1 MNRRMILYITCIIMR
16 IEAVLMVPPFLI
28 SLAQA
33 EYSAAQGFLVSIAV
47 LLVASLLTLVK
58 RPQKK
63 MFYAREGFIIVALVW
78 FVVSLFGA
86 LPFYLSGA
94 IPSFVDSFF
103 ETVSGFTTTGAS
115 ILTNVEAV
123 PMGLLYWRS
132 FTHWLGGMGVLVF
145 VLAIV
150 PLAKN
155 SGNTMHLLRAES
167 PGPQVDKLVPRLHNS
182 AKILYGIY
190 IGMTALQ
197 IALLLAGGMPLF
209 DSVTTAFGTAGTG
222 GFAVLND
229 SMASYSP
236 YLQSVVTVFMILFG
250 INFNI
255 FFLLMM
261 REFYKVLRSQELW
274 LYLGLMFTSIVIIT
288 LNVLPMFQ
296 GNVGETFH
304 HAAFQVASIMTTTG
318 FATVNFDLW
327 PQLSRTILVILMV
340 LGACAGSTGGGIKT
354 ARVLILAKSFVRD
367 VRRLLRPR
375 SVALVRI
382 DDRTVDEDTIR
393 GTQSFLTAYIF
404 IAIIS
409 IVLISLNNFSLETTV
424 TSVLACMN
432 NIGPG
437 LDLVGPMGNYAP
449 FSDFSKLVLSADM
462 LIGRLEIFPMLML
475 FVPATWK
482 R

>member
-1 MNRRMILYITCIIMR
+1 MNRRMILYVTCIIMR
-16 IEAVLMVPPFLI
+16 VEALFMVPPLII
-28 SLAQA
+28 SLVQG
-33 EYSAAQGFLVSIAV
+33 ENAAVYGFLAAIAA
-47 LLVASLLTLVK
+47 LLGASLLTTIK
-58 RPQKK
+58 RPEKK
-63 MFYAREGFIIVALVW
+63 TFGARDGFLIVALVW
-78 FVVSLFGA
+78 FVVSVFGS
-86 LPFYLSGA
+86 LPFFLSGA
-94 IPSFVDSFF
+94 IPSFVDSLF

-115 ILTNVEAV
+115 ILTNVEAM

-167 PGPQVDKLVPRLHNS
+167 PGPQVDKLVPRMHNS

-190 IGMTALQ
+190 IGMTGLQ
-197 IALLLAGGMPLF
+197 IILLLAGGMPLF

-261 REFYKVLRSQELW
+261 REYYKVLKNQELW
-274 LYLGLMFTSIVIIT
+274 LYLGLMFTSIVVIT
-288 LNVLPMFQ
+288 INILPMFA
-296 GNVGETFH
+296 GNIGETFH

-318 FATVNFDLW
+318 FATVNFDAW
-327 PQLSRTILVILMV
+327 PQLSRTILVILMA

-404 IAIIS
+404 IA
-409 IVLISLNNFSLETTV
+409 LISVILIALNNFSLETTV
-424 TSVLACMN
+424 TAVVACMN

-437 LDLVGPMGNYAP
+437 LDLVGPMGNYAA
-449 FSDFSKLVLSADM
+449 FSNFSKLVLSADM
-462 LIGRLEIFPMLML
+462 LIGLLELFPMLML
-475 FVPATWK
+475 FVPAMWK